1 MIEAPNKEFVIYVQ
15 ATKESLQE
23 GQINQELSEKCEISI
38 LKNVADLYGAVYV
51 DKGMFRGDIRV
62 VS

>member
-1 MIEAPNKEFVIYVQ
+1 VIYVQ